1 MPQPPK
7 HRILLVDD
15 DRGLRHVLSALLQD
29 AGHRVESA
37 GDGPEALEML
47 GRDSPFDLVL
57 LDIGLP
63 SMSGLDVLA
72 RVRELPSPPL
82 VIVMTADDTS
92 ATLLEAVRRQAYRY
106 LRKPFPPSAIVEVV
120 SEAAAPTAALSIEV
134 ISARPEWLEL
144 VAPCTLEMADR
155 IQSFV
160 MHLEANLSEAVREAV
175 AQAFR
180 ELLTNAIEWG
190 GKLDPD
196 RKVRIACVRTPRM
209 LLYRIAD
216 PGEGFDIDKLRHA
229 AIMNPDDD
237 PMRHLSV
244 REQQG
249 LRPGGFGLAMTRS
262 LVDDLIYNEARN
274 EVLLIKYLDDGE
286 DGEQDQRITQELAC
300 VGGLRPRS
308 RDGCLDKASVGEI
321 TETSE
326 LWG

>member
-47 GRDSPFDLVL
+47 GRGSSFDLVL

-120 SEAAAPTAALSIEV
+120 SEAATPTAALSIEV
-134 ISARPEWLEL
+134 ISAKPEWLEL

-160 MHLEANLSEAVREAV
+160 MHLEANLSEAVREAM

-196 RKVRIACVRTPRM
+196 RKVRIACVRTPRL

-274 EVLLIKYLDDGE
+274 EVLLIKYLDDE
-286 DGEQDQRITQELAC
+286 VDNDQDRRITQ
-300 VGGLRPRS
+300 
-308 RDGCLDKASVGEI
+308 
-321 TETSE
+321 
-326 LWG
+326 